1 MFEPEDVIEGAR
13 AIRSYLPELLEPEAA
28 VLVDQKLANLL
39 AEAKAEKSVDKQIL
53 ELLKSYTTTRNWLA
67 EFLSPKQVSK
77 GYQRLPGSS
86 QAISAQKYVCPE
98 GDYIWYQRSIGMP
111 TPTCPTHGELIPV
124 DEG

>member
-1 MFEPEDVIEGAR
+1 MFEPKDVLEGAR
-13 AIRSYLPELLEPEAA
+13 SIRPYLPELLGPEA
-28 VLVDQKLANLL
+28 VQVDQKLANLL
-39 AEAKAEKSVDKQIL
+39 AEAKAEKQVDKQIL
-53 ELLKSYTTTRNWLA
+53 ELLKSYNATRNWLA

-98 GDYIWYQRSIGMP
+98 GDYIWYQRSVGMP
-111 TPTCPTHGELIPV
+111 APTCPTHGELLPA